1 MSFQD
6 WTEVKWDKRFE
17 KPKDKSNT
25 VIMNNAFRKGNVLTT
40 TKTGPVNKTGFNI
53 VVGGS
58 AKKLEKEEDTF
69 KHDKV
74 SLNMGKK
81 IAQARNEK
89 KITQK
94 EFANAIFLP
103 LKIVQDYELS
113 KAIPNHLIINK
124 MEKFLGCRLRD

>member
-6 WTEVKWDKRFE
+6 WNEVKWDKRFD
-17 KPKDKSNT
+17 KPKEKSNS
-25 VIMNNAFRKGNVLTT
+25 VINNAMRKGNIVTSI
-40 TKTGPVNKTGFNI
+40 KTGPINKTGFNI

-69 KHDKV
+69 KHEKI
-74 SLNMGKK
+74 SLSMGKK

-103 LKIVQDYELS
+103 LKIIQEYETS

-124 MEKFLGCRLRD
+124 MEKFLGCRLRE

>member
-6 WTEVKWDKRFE
+6 WNEVKWDKRFE
-17 KPKDKSNT
+17 KPKDKSDK
-25 VIMNNAFRKGNVLTT
+25 VIMNNAFRKGIVATT

-69 KHDKV
+69 KHEKI
-74 SLNMGKK
+74 SLSMGKK

-103 LKIVQDYELS
+103 LKIIQEYETS

-124 MEKFLGCRLRD
+124 MEKFLSI